1 MKTVSHLR
9 SSESVGTLLSSLTT
23 INDYLARAQHFF
35 FKLFSNPVWLETSM
49 QIHLTDRQQHI
60 LWATVRH
67 YIATA
72 EPVGSKAL
80 LEEYK
85 LSVSPATVRN
95 AMNVLEKAGLLYQP
109 HTSAGR
115 VPSDSGYRIYV
126 DQLISPDG
134 TLARQVEQLLQ
145 DKLNKEN
152 WSFEALLQGAAQI
165 LATLSGYITL
175 ITMPQTRTTQLR
187 HLQLVQMEPGQVMLI
202 VVMDNYET
210 QSVLMELPIPIDVPK
225 PDAEIIDRELQIL
238 SNFLNSQLRGR
249 SLLELAALDWTQ
261 IDREFQSYGEF
272 LKNLFAE
279 VSRRSQPAACTQIL
293 IRGVAEVLRQPEFSE
308 LQQIKTLIHLLEEEQ
323 DQLWPLIFESPEVEG
338 IGESQAGRLCH
349 KNQQGKRVTV
359 RIGAE
364 NPLEPIRTC
373 TLISATYRQ
382 GTVPVGS
389 VGVLGPTRMVYENAI
404 AVVEAAADYL
414 SEALS

>member
-1 MKTVSHLR
+1 
-9 SSESVGTLLSSLTT
+9 
-23 INDYLARAQHFF
+23 
-35 FKLFSNPVWLETSM
+35 M

-80 LEEYK
+80 VEEYR
-85 LSVSPATVRN
+85 LSVSPSTIRN
-95 AMNVLEKAGLLYQP
+95 AMSVLEKAGLLYQP

-126 DQLISPDG
+126 DQLIAPDE
-134 TLARQVEQLLQ
+134 TLARQVEQLLE
-145 DKLNKEN
+145 DRLKKED

-165 LATLSGYITL
+165 LATVSGYITL

-187 HLQLVQMEPGQVMLI
+187 HLQLVQIDPGQVMLI
-202 VVMDNYET
+202 VVTDGYET
-210 QSVLMELPIPIDVPK
+210 QSVLMELPSPIDASE
-225 PDAEIIDRELQIL
+225 PDAEIIERELQIL

-249 SLLELAALDWTQ
+249 SLLELAALDWSQ
-261 IDREFQSYGEF
+261 LGREFQRYAEF
-272 LKNLFAE
+272 LKNLLTE
-279 VSRRSQPAACTQIL
+279 VTRRSQPPASTQIL
-293 IRGVAEVLRQPEFSE
+293 IRGVAEMLRQPEFTE

-323 DQLWPLIFESPEVEG
+323 DLLWPLIFESPEMQVIGG
-338 IGESQAGRLCH
+338 IPLP
-349 KNQQGKRVTV
+349 QGKRVTV
-359 RIGAE
+359 RIGSE
-364 NPLEPIRTC
+364 NTLEPIRAC

-404 AVVEAAADYL
+404 ALVEAAADYL
-414 SEALS
+414 SGALS

>member
-1 MKTVSHLR
+1 
-9 SSESVGTLLSSLTT
+9 
-23 INDYLARAQHFF
+23 
-35 FKLFSNPVWLETSM
+35 M
-49 QIHLTDRQQHI
+49 QIHLTNRQQHI

-80 LEEYK
+80 VEEYN
-85 LSVSPATVRN
+85 LSVSPATIRN
-95 AMNVLEKAGLLYQP
+95 AMGVLEKAGLLYQP

-126 DQLISPDG
+126 DQLITPDSAI
-134 TLARQVEQLLQ
+134 ARQVEQVLQ
-145 DKLNKEN
+145 DKLNRED

-165 LATLSGYITL
+165 LATISGCITL
-175 ITMPQTRTTQLR
+175 ITMPQTRTNRLR
-187 HLQLVQMEPGQVMLI
+187 HLQLVQMDGGQVMLI
-202 VVMDNYET
+202 VVTDSYET
-210 QSVLMELPIPIDVPK
+210 QSVLMELTKASQDSQ
-225 PDAEIIDRELQIL
+225 PDAEVIERELQIL

-249 SLLELAALDWTQ
+249 SLSELAALDWTQ
-261 IDREFQSYGEF
+261 IDREFQRYAEF
-272 LKNLFAE
+272 LRNLLAE
-279 VSRRSQPAACTQIL
+279 VKRRSKPPAYTQIL
-293 IRGVAEVLRQPEFSE
+293 IRGVSEVLRQPEFSE
-308 LQQIKTLIHLLEEEQ
+308 LQQVQMLMHLLEEEQ
-323 DQLWPLIFESPEVEG
+323 DRLWPLIFETQEPETP
-338 IGESQAGRLCH
+338 
-349 KNQQGKRVTV
+349 GKRVTV
-359 RIGAE
+359 RIGSE

-382 GTVPVGS
+382 GSIPVGS